1 MTQRTLAL
9 VTGGSRGLGRSTV
22 RHLAAAGVDVLLTYR
37 SDEVAA
43 KAAVAEAEEAGVRA
57 AALPLDQS
65 SLEGVPA
72 FAEAVRST
80 LTGHFGRTDLDHL
93 VNNAGTGLLRPLAE
107 TTDAELAD
115 LLTVHVEAPFAL
127 TRELLP
133 TVRDG
138 GRILFTS
145 SGLTRFTAPG
155 GHGAY
160 AAAKAAVEVLAR
172 YLALELGPRGI
183 TVNTIAPGAVETDFN
198 GGAVRGNPDLWR
210 EIAATTALGRPGLPD
225 DVGAAVATFL
235 TGPTGWITGQRIEVS
250 GGQRL

>member
-43 KAAVAEAEEAGVRA
+43 KAAVDEAEEAGVRA

-65 SLEGVPA
+65 RVDGAPA
-72 FAEAVRST
+72 FAEAVRRT
-80 LTGHFGRTDLDHL
+80 LAERFDRTDLDHL
-93 VNNAGTGLLRPLAE
+93 VNNAGTGMLRPLAE
-107 TTDAELAD
+107 TTDAELDD
-115 LLTVHVEAPFAL
+115 LLTVHVKAPFAV
-127 TRELLP
+127 TRELLG
-133 TVRDG
+133 TIRDG

-145 SGLTRFTAPG
+145 SGLARFTNPG
-155 GHGAY
+155 GYGAY
-160 AAAKAAVEVLAR
+160 ATAKGAVEVLAR

-183 TVNTIAPGAVETDFN
+183 TVNTIAPGAIETDFN
-198 GGAVRGNPDLWR
+198 GGLLRGNDEFR
-210 EIAATTALGRPGLPD
+210 RHVAAATALGRTGLPD

-235 TGPTGWITGQRIEVS
+235 TGGTGWITGQRIEVS